1 MPAWRGAGKRCL
13 GWGGGT
19 AAPAGSWARGNPR
32 GAGLGWGRGG
42 APPCWSR
49 ERLSGPAR
57 LGKGRRCLRGRQ
69 QEHPRTQGAEL
80 ERLAAREVS
89 GRHRSPLTV
98 VVAPGSSVALTHAI
112 PGSSVR
118 APRAVATHVVTY
130 VLIMPLH
137 IAWHIAQTNDLSL
150 AQDRDSTVRG

>member
-1 MPAWRGAGKRCL
+1 CGRIAAYGLQDGWDRQIHLEGLLARAGVGHRS
-13 GWGGGT
+13 
-19 AAPAGSWARGNPR
+19 ARRRAPQ
-32 GAGLGWGRGG
+32 
-42 APPCWSR
+42 
-49 ERLSGPAR
+49 
-57 LGKGRRCLRGRQ
+57 RGRQ

-89 GRHRSPLTV
+89 GRHRSPLAV
-98 VVAPGSSVALTHAI
+98 IVAPGSSVARTHAI

-150 AQDRDSTVRG
+150 AQ